1 MQAENI
7 VQQRASIYQWF
18 SQLLFQELTE
28 EQLVGLAS
36 PQHRAWIASLDSV
49 PGLSRDVKRFEH
61 SLNQALQRDYRQQE
75 LAADFASLFLLAP
88 PQGISP
94 YAGHYPHA
102 SAPQE
107 RRQMNGLL
115 VEYGL
120 APRDNE
126 TSDHVAVQ
134 LALMA
139 RMVEKDEPVSVQY
152 GFLHH
157 HLLRWLSL
165 FRDGCLQRDTLGF
178 YAEAV
183 SIIVGFMC
191 EDERYLQSLL
201 MEDFYRSSQS

>member
-7 VQQRASIYQWF
+7 VQQRASIYLWF

-28 EQLVGLAS
+28 EQLAGLAS
-36 PQHRAWIASLDSV
+36 PQHHAWIASLASV
-49 PGLSRDVKRFEH
+49 PGLSSHVKRFERC
-61 SLNQALQRDYRQQE
+61 LKQVLQRDCRQQE

-94 YAGHYPHA
+94 YAGHYPHTTP
-102 SAPQE
+102 PQE
-107 RRQMNGLL
+107 RSQMNVLL

-126 TSDHVAVQ
+126 SSDHVAVQ

-139 RMVEKDEPVSVQY
+139 RMLEKQASVAAQNY
-152 GFLHH
+152 FLHH
-157 HLLRWLSL
+157 HLLCWVPL
-165 FRDGCLQRDTLGF
+165 FLDGCLQRDALGF

-183 SIIVGFMC
+183 SIIVGFMH
-191 EDERYLQSLL
+191 EDEQYLQSLL
-201 MEDFYRSSQS
+201 MEDFCRSSQS